1 MKKLSKVKSV
11 QGNGTWS
18 SNDGTLFYK
27 FDYVFEDG
35 QSLSAMHKDES
46 NALPVGEMAEYEVKG
61 SHTTYGDRGSVGK
74 PQQGGGG
81 SYNDNLLGIK
91 IGHALN
97 CASMMLTNNPNFQA
111 ATQNDKKEAL
121 KAYARMVYE
130 ASNEMNEELSKGE
143 NS

>member
-46 NALPVGEMAEYEVKG
+46 NAVQAGEMAEYEVKG
-61 SHTTYGDRGSVGK
+61 STLPMEIGGALESPSKAVGV
-74 PQQGGGG
+74 
-81 SYNDNLLGIK
+81 
-91 IGHALN
+91 
-97 CASMMLTNNPNFQA
+97 LTMITFWVLRSGMP
-111 ATQNDKKEAL
+111 
-121 KAYARMVYE
+121 
-130 ASNEMNEELSKGE
+130 
-143 NS
+143 

>member
-35 QSLSAMHKDES
+35 QSLSAMHKEES

-61 SHTTYGDRGSVGK
+61 SHPTYGDRGSVGK

-97 CASMMLTNNPNFQA
+97 VASVLLAPEFSKIPQG
-111 ATQNDKKEAL
+111 QEKESL
-121 KAYARMVYE
+121 KYWARMVYE
-130 ASNEMNEELSKGE
+130 ASNELNDELS
-143 NS
+143 NQS

>member
-61 SHTTYGDRGSVGK
+61 SHPTYGDRGSVGK

-97 CASMMLTNNPNFQA
+97 VPQSFWLTPLQ
-111 ATQNDKKEAL
+111 TSLRVRK
-121 KAYARMVYE
+121 RMPYNTWAHIGSTE
-130 ASNEMNEELSKGE
+130 GQQ
-143 NS
+143 

>member
-46 NALPVGEMAEYEVKG
+46 NAIQPGEMAEYEVKG
-61 SHTTYGDRGSVGK
+61 SHPTYGD
-74 PQQGGGG
+74 GG
-81 SYNDNLLGIK
+81 
-91 IGHALN
+91 AL
-97 CASMMLTNNPNFQA
+97 AS
-111 ATQNDKKEAL
+111 
-121 KAYARMVYE
+121 
-130 ASNEMNEELSKGE
+130 LSKAVGVLTMITFWALR
-143 NS
+143 SGMP

>member
-61 SHTTYGDRGSVGK
+61 SHPTYGDRGSVGK

-91 IGHALN
+91 IGHSLN
-97 CASMMLTNNPNFQA
+97 CASVLLANSIADIPQG
-111 ATQNDKKEAL
+111 KEKDAL
-121 KAYARMVYE
+121 KYWAHIVYE
-130 ASNEMNEELSKGE
+130 ASNEMNAELSEGKDAV
-143 NS
+143 